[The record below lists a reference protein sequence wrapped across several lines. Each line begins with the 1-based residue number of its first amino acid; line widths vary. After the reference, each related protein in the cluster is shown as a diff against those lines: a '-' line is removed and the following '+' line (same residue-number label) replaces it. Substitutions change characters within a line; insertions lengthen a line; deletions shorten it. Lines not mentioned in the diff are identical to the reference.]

1 MKNNDTIWNRTS
13 DFLICRTATKPL
25 RNSSSPPLEIYIEV
39 VSIVKLYINIAHYVS
54 YISYNLQLNHSNT
67 EVHRNTNKPAQ
78 H

>member
-1 MKNNDTIWNRTS
+1 MTLSGIEPATFWFVEQQLNH
-13 DFLICRTATKPL
+13 CVTAAP
-25 RNSSSPPLEIYIEV
+25 PPLEIYIEV